1 MFLKAQQELFFLI
14 ILIEASLKTFK
25 MLMCSVPLGED
36 RTMVWGLLGNNTT
49 PPLHMSCHM
58 LHPLKCSE
66 CCLSSSWIAAWWW
79 VLPASSWGT
88 GLCVQV
94 SVKTLTHPSLSR
106 AYWIWSRQGLS
117 LYLKGNADS
126 SPTPEL
132 HRCSCALGSEMPLLL
147 SADTSIKLLVL
158 EATRLQRWEL

>member
-1 MFLKAQQELFFLI
+1 MFLKAQQELFLI

-49 PPLHMSCHM
+49 PPLHMSCHI

-94 SVKTLTHPSLSR
+94 SVKTLTHPSGSGH
-106 AYWIWSRQGLS
+106 YWIWSRQGLS

-126 SPTPEL
+126 SPTWAAQMFLCFRIWCLCCWVLTP
-132 HRCSCALGSEMPLLL
+132 
-147 SADTSIKLLVL
+147 TSIKLLVL